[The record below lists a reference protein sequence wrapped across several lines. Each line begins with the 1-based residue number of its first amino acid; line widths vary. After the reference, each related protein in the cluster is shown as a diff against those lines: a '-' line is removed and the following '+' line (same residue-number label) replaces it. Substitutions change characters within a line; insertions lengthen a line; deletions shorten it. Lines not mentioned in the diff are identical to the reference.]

1 MIRGLGRNK
10 TVILSTHILSEVEAT
25 CDRVLMVVAGQLHVD
40 ETLESFR
47 RGHGVLL
54 RLLGDVPDAQSSLAT
69 MEGITDVSCGRGDDG
84 NTVLELKTD
93 ARAGLLTTIGNTAA
107 QRGWTVVELTRL
119 HHDLEDIFKKLKSQS
134 TEVVA

>member
-1 MIRGLGRNK
+1 M
-10 TVILSTHILSEVEAT
+10 
-25 CDRVLMVVAGQLHVD
+25 
-40 ETLESFR
+40 
-47 RGHGVLL
+47 
-54 RLLGDVPDAQSSLAT
+54 
-69 MEGITDVSCGRGDDG
+69 
-84 NTVLELKTD
+84 KTD